1 MKSQYIWSK
10 RFWPKRFSFN
20 CALALSATFFITACS
35 ATSNTAQSSE
45 SGTDTAS
52 EASYDGETIR
62 ISIGT
67 QDQVI
72 NTAVGGATVREL
84 ELLEKHL
91 PTTGKYEGVEYEIE
105 WSSYTSG
112 PPITNKMLA
121 DQIDIG
127 LMGDFPAVINLIKF
141 QEELEEVDSTFIGTL
156 AYSPN
161 GAGNAVVVP
170 KDSEVTSLAELKGG
184 SVSVPFGSAAH
195 GMVLKALDD
204 AGLNPEEDV
213 ELISQAPE
221 VGGTSLRTG
230 QIDAHA
236 DFVPFGE
243 LFPYRGFAKK
253 IFDGAQTGVP
263 TLHGIVVR
271 SDFSQE
277 HPEIVEAYLQA
288 MLEANQMFRDNPEEI
303 SAQIEE
309 WSGIEKEVVYMFL
322 GPSGLQPINPSIGEV
337 QLEALKNSIATLV
350 SLGKIETPVDPEDV
364 TNWVDESFLQR
375 AMENLGLDYDEVI
388 EAGESYVITGEDALT
403 GEAIEAPKMAAQL
416 WIQAEPTVTSFAS
429 IPNMI
434 KRLNEIQAEGKAA
447 DVIFV
452 HDRNQGWKL
461 FAENSHYVTQGD
473 EVSAFLLK
481 EDAEAYAAESGGQVA
496 SFKDLL
502 RTYASGPQPIQ
513 VSRLTPARV
522 RRLIQTQLPTFAQP
536 KRSTQQLTG

>member
-1 MKSQYIWSK
+1 MKSTYARFK
-10 RFWPKRFSFN
+10 RFYLPSV
-20 CALALSATFFITACS
+20 LALSALLVASCS
-35 ATSNTAQSSE
+35 SPSGTESADSE
-45 SGTDTAS
+45 SSGGGS
-52 EASYDGETIR
+52 GEVIR

-84 ELLEKHL
+84 GLLEKHL
-91 PTTGKYEGVEYEIE
+91 PTTGKYEGVEYDIQ

-141 QEELEEVDSTFIGTL
+141 QEEVEGVTSTFIGTL

-170 KDSEVTSLAELKGG
+170 KDSDVTSLADLKGG
-184 SVSVPFGSAAH
+184 TVSVPFGSAAH
-195 GMVLKALDD
+195 GMVLKALSDS
-204 AGLNPEEDV
+204 GINPESDV
-213 ELISQAPE
+213 KLISQAPE

-243 LFPYRGFAKK
+243 LFPFRGFAKK

-271 SDFSQE
+271 SDFAEE
-277 HPEIVEAYLQA
+277 HPEIVQAYLQA
-288 MLEANQMFRDNPEEI
+288 MLEANQTFQENPEEI

-337 QLEALKNSIATLV
+337 QLDALKNSIATLI
-350 SLGKIETPVDPEDV
+350 SLGKIESPVNPEDV
-364 TNWVDESFLQR
+364 TNWVDESFLKT
-375 AMENLGLDYDEVI
+375 AMDNMGLNYDEVI
-388 EAGESYVITGEDALT
+388 EAGESYVITGNDALT
-403 GEAIEAPKMAAQL
+403 NEPIEEPKMAAQL
-416 WIQAEPTVTSFAS
+416 WIQEEPTVTNFAT

-434 KRLNEIQAEGKAA
+434 KKLNELQTEGKAS

-452 HDRNQGWKL
+452 HDRNKGWKL
-461 FAENSHYVTQGD
+461 FAENSHYVKNGD
-473 EVSAFLLK
+473 EVSAFLL
-481 EDAEAYAAESGGQVA
+481 EADAEAFAAESGGQVTT
-496 SFKDLL
+496 FKSLL
-502 RTYASGPQPIQ
+502 QTYANGPQPARI
-513 VSRLTPARV
+513 SRLTMDDLKQVMLDAVPA
-522 RRLIQTQLPTFAQP
+522 LA
-536 KRSTQQLTG
+536 G

>member
-1 MKSQYIWSK
+1 MKQNQTWLK
-10 RFWPKRFSFN
+10 RLSIA
-20 CALALSATFFITACS
+20 CALTLSTTLFSACS
-35 ATSNTAQSSE
+35 TPSETAQSGEDATESASAESSE
-45 SGTDTAS
+45 SYS
-52 EASYDGETIR
+52 GETIR

-84 ELLEKHL
+84 GLLEKYL

-141 QEELEEVDSTFIGTL
+141 QEEVEGVTSTFIGTL

-170 KDSEVTSLAELKGG
+170 KDSDVTSLADLKGG

-195 GMVLKALDD
+195 GMVLKALSD
-204 AGLNPEEDV
+204 AGVDPEEDV

-243 LFPYRGFAKK
+243 LFPFRGFAKK
-253 IFDGAQTGVP
+253 IFDGAQTDVP

-271 SDFSQE
+271 SDFAEE

-288 MLEANQMFRDNPEEI
+288 MLEANQTFREKPEEI

-337 QLEALKNSIATLV
+337 QLEALKNSIATLI
-350 SLGKIETPVDPEDV
+350 SLGKIESPVDPEDV
-364 TNWVDESFLQR
+364 TGWVDEGFLKG
-375 AMENLGLDYDEVI
+375 AMEKAGLNYDEVI
-388 EAGESYVITGEDALT
+388 AEGESYVITGKDALT
-403 GEAIEAPKMAAQL
+403 DEEITEPKMAAQL
-416 WIQAEPTVTSFAS
+416 WVQEEATVTNFAS

-434 KRLNEIQAEGKAA
+434 KQLNTLQGEGKTA

-452 HDRNQGWKL
+452 HDRNKGWKL
-461 FAENSHYVTQGD
+461 FGENAYYVTNGD
-473 EVSAFLLK
+473 EVSAFLLAD
-481 EDAEAYAAESGGQVA
+481 DAKAFAAESGGQVA

-502 RTYASGPQPIQ
+502 QTYASGPQPVR
-513 VSRLTPARV
+513 VSRLTQERLLLALERV
-522 RRLIQTQLPTFAQP
+522 MPLLA
-536 KRSTQQLTG
+536 G

>member
-1 MKSQYIWSK
+1 MKPRYRWFK
-10 RFWPKRFSFN
+10 RISIA
-20 CALALSATFFITACS
+20 CALTLSTALVAGCS
-35 ATSNTAQSSE
+35 STPEAASPGETSGE
-45 SGTDTAS
+45 AS
-52 EASYDGETIR
+52 EASLDGETIR

-72 NTAVGGATVREL
+72 NTAVGGATVREM

-91 PTTGKYEGVEYEIE
+91 PRDGKYEGVEYEIE

-141 QEELEEVDSTFIGTL
+141 QEEVEGVTSTFIGTL

-170 KDSEVTSLAELKGG
+170 KDSDVTSLADLKGG

-204 AGLNPEEDV
+204 AGIDPEEDV
-213 ELISQAPE
+213 KLISQAPE

-243 LFPYRGFAKK
+243 LFPFRGFAKK

-271 SDFSQE
+271 SDFAEE

-288 MLEANQMFRDNPEEI
+288 MLEANQMFRENPEEI
-303 SAQIEE
+303 SANIEE

-337 QLEALKNSIATLV
+337 QLSALKNSIATLT
-350 SLGKIETPVDPEDV
+350 SLGKIETPVDPEEV
-364 TNWVDESFLQR
+364 TGWVDESFLR
-375 AMENLGLDYDEVI
+375 NAMENMGLDYDEVI
-388 EAGESYVITGEDALT
+388 AEGESYVITGEDAMT
-403 GEAIEAPKMAAQL
+403 GEEITEPKMAAQL
-416 WIQAEPTVTSFAS
+416 WIQEEPTVTNFAS
-429 IPNMI
+429 IPNMV
-434 KRLNEIQAEGKAA
+434 KRLNELQEEGQAA

-452 HDRNQGWKL
+452 HDRNKGWKL
-461 FAENSHYVTQGD
+461 FAENSYYVTNGD
-473 EVSAFLLK
+473 EVSAFLL
-481 EDAEAYAAESGGQVA
+481 EADAEAFAAESGGQVS

-502 RTYASGPQPIQ
+502 QTYASGPQPSRI
-513 VSRLTPARV
+513 SRLTLDDLLYA
-522 RRLIQTQLPTFAQP
+522 L
-536 KRSTQQLTG
+536 RSAVPMAG

>member
-1 MKSQYIWSK
+1 MKPHSLWFRRLSL
-10 RFWPKRFSFN
+10 S
-20 CALALSATFFITACS
+20 CALTLSSVLIASCS
-35 ATSNTAQSSE
+35 GPSE
-45 SGTDTAS
+45 NAEGSADTAS
-52 EASYDGETIR
+52 TGNGEVIR

-84 ELLEKHL
+84 GLLEKHL
-91 PTTGKYEGVEYEIE
+91 PTTGKYENVEYDIQ

-141 QEELEEVDSTFIGTL
+141 QEEVEGVTSTFIGTL

-170 KDSEVTSLAELKGG
+170 KDSDVTSLADLKGG

-195 GMVLKALDD
+195 GMVLKALSD
-204 AGLNPEEDV
+204 AGIDPESDV
-213 ELISQAPE
+213 KLISQAPE

-243 LFPYRGFAKK
+243 LFPFRGFAKK

-271 SDFSQE
+271 SDFAEE
-277 HPEIVEAYLQA
+277 HPEIVQAYLQA
-288 MLEANQMFRDNPEEI
+288 MLEANQTFQEKPEEI

-337 QLEALKNSIATLV
+337 QLEALKNSIATLI
-350 SLGKIETPVDPEDV
+350 SLGKIESPVNPDDV
-364 TNWVDESFLQR
+364 TQWVDESFLKT
-375 AMENLGLDYDEVI
+375 AMENMDLDYDEVI
-388 EAGESYVITGEDALT
+388 ATGESYVITGNDALT
-403 GEAIEAPKMAAQL
+403 NEPIEEPKMAAQL
-416 WIQAEPTVTSFAS
+416 WIQEEPTVTNFAT

-434 KRLNEIQAEGKAA
+434 KKLNELQADGKAS

-452 HDRNQGWKL
+452 HDRNKGWKL
-461 FAENSHYVTQGD
+461 FAENSHYVTNGD
-473 EVSAFLLK
+473 EVSAFLL
-481 EDAEAYAAESGGQVA
+481 EADAQAFAAESGGQVTT
-496 SFKDLL
+496 FKSLL
-502 RTYASGPQPIQ
+502 QTYANGPQPARI
-513 VSRLTPARV
+513 SRLTMENLKQALLESVPA
-522 RRLIQTQLPTFAQP
+522 LA
-536 KRSTQQLTG
+536 G

>member
-1 MKSQYIWSK
+1 MKSHYA
-10 RFWPKRFSFN
+10 RFKKISLS
-20 CALALSATFFITACS
+20 CALTLSTIFVASCS
-35 ATSNTAQSSE
+35 SSTGGE
-45 SGTDTAS
+45 SADTAS
-52 EASYDGETIR
+52 PEQASSGGSGEVIR

-84 ELLEKHL
+84 GLLEKHL
-91 PTTGKYEGVEYEIE
+91 PTTGKYEGVEYDIQ

-121 DQIDIG
+121 NQIDIG

-141 QEELEEVDSTFIGTL
+141 QEEVEDVTSTFIGTL

-170 KDSEVTSLAELKGG
+170 KDSDVTSLADLKGG
-184 SVSVPFGSAAH
+184 AVSVPFGSAAH
-195 GMVLKALDD
+195 GMVLKALSD
-204 AGLNPEEDV
+204 AGIDPEEDV
-213 ELISQAPE
+213 KLISQAPE

-243 LFPYRGFAKK
+243 LFPFRGFAKK

-271 SDFSQE
+271 SDFAEE
-277 HPEIVEAYLQA
+277 HPEIVQAYLQA
-288 MLEANQMFRDNPEEI
+288 MLEANQTFQESPEEI

-337 QLEALKNSIATLV
+337 QLEALKNSIATLI
-350 SLGKIETPVDPEDV
+350 SLGKIESPVNPDDV
-364 TNWVDESFLQR
+364 TGWVDESFLKT
-375 AMENLGLDYDEVI
+375 AMENMGLNYDEVI
-388 EAGESYVITGEDALT
+388 ETGENYVITGNDALT
-403 GEAIEAPKMAAQL
+403 NEPIEEPKMAAQL
-416 WIQAEPTVTSFAS
+416 WIQEEPTVTNFAT

-434 KRLNEIQAEGKAA
+434 KKLNELQTDGKAS

-452 HDRNQGWKL
+452 HDRNKGWKL
-461 FAENSHYVTQGD
+461 FAENSYYVKNGD
-473 EVSAFLLK
+473 EVSAFLL
-481 EDAEAYAAESGGQVA
+481 EADAQKFASESGGQVTT
-496 SFKDLL
+496 FKSLL
-502 RTYASGPQPIQ
+502 QTYANGPQPARI
-513 VSRLTPARV
+513 SRLTLEDLRQAMLDAVPVLA
-522 RRLIQTQLPTFAQP
+522 
-536 KRSTQQLTG
+536 G

>member
-1 MKSQYIWSK
+1 MKPYSTWLK
-10 RFWPKRFSFN
+10 RVSIT
-20 CALALSATFFITACS
+20 CALTLSAAFVAGCSTPSDTAE
-35 ATSNTAQSSE
+35 TE
-45 SGTDTAS
+45 SGGDVAV
-52 EASYDGETIR
+52 EAGEESLAGETIR

-72 NTAVGGATVREL
+72 NTAVGGAVVREL

-91 PTTGKYEGVEYEIE
+91 PTTGKYEGVEYDIE

-121 DQIDIG
+121 NQIDIG

-141 QEELEEVDSTFIGTL
+141 QEEGGDVETTFIGTL

-170 KDSEVTSLAELKGG
+170 KDSEATSLADLKGG

-195 GMVLKALDD
+195 GMVLKALSD
-204 AGLNPEEDV
+204 AGIDPEKDIDLV
-213 ELISQAPE
+213 SQAPE

-243 LFPYRGFAKK
+243 LFPFRGFAKK

-271 SDFSQE
+271 SDFSE
-277 HPEIVEAYLQA
+277 KYPEIVEAYLQA
-288 MLEANQMFRDNPEEI
+288 MLEANDMFRESPEDI

-322 GPSGLQPINPSIGEV
+322 GPSGLQPINPSIGDI
-337 QLEALKNSIATLV
+337 QIEALKNSIATLI
-350 SLGKIETPVDPEDV
+350 SLGKIESPVDPEDV
-364 TNWVDESFLQR
+364 AAWVDEGYLKA
-375 AMENLGLDYDEVI
+375 AMENAGLDYDEVI

-403 GEAIEAPKMAAQL
+403 SEPIEEPKMAAQL
-416 WIQAEPTVTSFAS
+416 WVQGEETVTNFAS
-429 IPNMI
+429 IPNMV
-434 KRLNEIQAEGKAA
+434 KKLTEIQGEGQAA

-452 HDRNQGWKL
+452 HDRNNGWKL
-461 FAENSHYVTQGD
+461 FGENAFYVESGD
-473 EVSAFLLK
+473 EVSAFLLAD
-481 EDAEAYAAESGGQVA
+481 DAEAFAAESGGTVV
-496 SFKDLL
+496 SFKDVMQ
-502 RTYASGPQPIQ
+502 TYASGPQPARI
-513 VSRLTPARV
+513 SRITPDELRQALRNV
-522 RRLIQTQLPTFAQP
+522 LPILA
-536 KRSTQQLTG
+536 S

>member
-1 MKSQYIWSK
+1 MKPIVISRYSWLRRVSIA
-10 RFWPKRFSFN
+10 
-20 CALALSATFFITACS
+20 CALTLSTTFVASCS
-35 ATSNTAQSSE
+35 GPSSVSEVSTTSGE
-45 SGTDTAS
+45 TAS
-52 EASYDGETIR
+52 AESLDGETIR

-84 ELLEKHL
+84 DLLEKYL
-91 PTTGKYEGVEYEIE
+91 PTTGKYEGVKYDIE

-121 DQIDIG
+121 NQIDIG

-141 QEELEEVDSTFIGTL
+141 QEEVEGVTSTFIGTL

-170 KDSEVTSLAELKGG
+170 KDSEVTSLADLKGG
-184 SVSVPFGSAAH
+184 AVSVPFGSAAH
-195 GMVLKALDD
+195 GMVLKALTD
-204 AGLNPEEDV
+204 AGIDPETDV

-271 SDFSQE
+271 SDFSE
-277 HPEIVEAYLQA
+277 KYPEIVEAYLQA

-322 GPSGLQPINPSIGEV
+322 GPSGLQPINPSIEEV
-337 QLEALKNSIATLV
+337 QLSALKNSIATLI
-350 SLGKIETPVDPEDV
+350 SLGKIESPVDPEDV
-364 TNWVDESFLQR
+364 TGWVDDGFLKA
-375 AMENLGLDYDEVI
+375 AMENSGLDYDAVI
-388 EAGESYVITGEDALT
+388 EEGESYFITGQDALT
-403 GEAIEAPKMAAQL
+403 GDDIAEPKMAAQL
-416 WIQAEPTVTSFAS
+416 WIQEEPTVSNFAS
-429 IPNMI
+429 VPNMVT
-434 KRLNEIQAEGKAA
+434 KLNELQDEGKAA

-452 HDRNQGWKL
+452 HDRNKGWKL
-461 FAENSHYVTQGD
+461 FAENAYYVTNGD
-473 EVSAFLLK
+473 EVSAFLL
-481 EDAEAYAAESGGQVA
+481 EADATAFASESGGQVV

-502 RTYASGPQPIQ
+502 KTYSVSGPQPSR
-513 VSRLTPARV
+513 VSRITADNLRQALKKVVPA
-522 RRLIQTQLPTFAQP
+522 LA
-536 KRSTQQLTG
+536 G